1 MSYCGSNK
9 LNKLQVGARDAFKIL
24 YHWMYYYSRASC
36 INIAVMLRLCLKK
49 FDQLTVS
56 WG

>member
-36 INIAVMLRLCLKK
+36 INIAVMLCLKK